1 MKPEKFREL
10 GDEELEA
17 KEGEL
22 HEQVFRLR
30 IQKATGQLDQLGKV
44 RATRKDLARVKTI
57 RAERRKAAPPAKS
70 AKLAKPDKATN
81 REKTPNA
88 GETV

>member
-1 MKPEKFREL
+1 MKPEKFRDL

-17 KEGEL
+17 KESDL

-30 IQKATGQLDQLGKV
+30 IQKATGQLDQSGKV

-57 RAERRKAAPPAKS
+57 RVERKRAAAK
-70 AKLAKPDKATN
+70 DKAD
-81 REKTPNA
+81 KTA
-88 GETV
+88 